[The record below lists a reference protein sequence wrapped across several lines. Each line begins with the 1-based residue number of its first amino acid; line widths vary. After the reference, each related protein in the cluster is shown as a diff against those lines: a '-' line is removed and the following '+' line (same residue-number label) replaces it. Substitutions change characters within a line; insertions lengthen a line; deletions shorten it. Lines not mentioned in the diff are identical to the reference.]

1 MSSTRNFEFRVSP
14 LGGQR
19 GGRYVLN
26 SGAEASLPIGVPV
39 KTDGTNDGLGRAVV
53 QLATTAQV
61 APKSGQGGILYYQ
74 DVRYEGVDQ
83 MLTTYSDMD
92 SAPLGA
98 AVQVVSGD
106 TVKVAFT
113 NTTATTFLNRTGYPT
128 PRVMV
133 AGLGATPTLAV
144 GDYLTPGTGND
155 TAGYW
160 AETATAA
167 NAWLV
172 VTSVDST
179 TGVVEARL
187 AF

>member
-19 GGRYVLN
+19 GGRYVLG
-26 SGAEASLPIGVPV
+26 GAARPIGVPV
-39 KTDGTNDGLGRAVV
+39 KTDGTNDGLGRATVV
-53 QLATTAQV
+53 LATGNQV
-61 APKSGQGGILYYQ
+61 APKSGQGGVLYYQ
-74 DVRYEGVDQ
+74 DERYVGVDQ

-92 SAPLGA
+92 TAPLGA

-106 TVKVAFT
+106 TVKVALT
-113 NTTATTFLNRTGYPT
+113 NTSATTFLNRTGYPT

-133 AGLGATPTLAV
+133 AGVSISTPTVAV
-144 GDYLTPGTGND
+144 GDFLTPGTGND
-155 TAGYW
+155 TDGYW

-172 VTSVDST
+172 VTSVNST

>member
-19 GGRYVLN
+19 GGRYVLG
-26 SGAEASLPIGVPV
+26 GAARPIGVPV
-39 KTDGTNDGLGRAVV
+39 KTNGANDGLGRATVV
-53 QLATTAQV
+53 LATGNQV
-61 APKSGQGGILYYQ
+61 APKSGQGGVLYYQ
-74 DVRYEGVDQ
+74 DIHYAGVDQ
-83 MLTTYSDMD
+83 MLTTYSDID
-92 SAPLGA
+92 TAPLGA
-98 AVQVVSGD
+98 AIQVVSGD
-106 TVKVAFT
+106 TVKIAFT
-113 NTTATTFLNRTGYPT
+113 NTSASTFLNRSGYPT

-133 AGLGATPTLAV
+133 AGLGATPTLAA
-144 GDYLTPGTGND
+144 GDFLTPGIGND
-155 TAGYW
+155 TDGYW
-160 AETATAA
+160 TETATAA

>member
-19 GGRYVLN
+19 GGRYTLG
-26 SGAEASLPIGVPV
+26 GAAQPIGVPV
-39 KTDGTNDGLGRAVV
+39 KTTGANDGLGRAVV
-53 QLATTAQV
+53 QLATGDQV
-61 APKSGQGGILYYQ
+61 APKSGQGGVLYYQ
-74 DVRYEGVDQ
+74 DERYVGVDQ

-92 SAPLGA
+92 TAPLGA

-106 TVKVAFT
+106 TVKVALT

-128 PRVMV
+128 ARVMV
-133 AGLGATPTLAV
+133 AGVGATPTVAV
-144 GDYLTPGTGND
+144 GNFLTPGVGNATD
-155 TAGYW
+155 GYW

>member
-39 KTDGTNDGLGRAVV
+39 LADGTDDGLGRAVV
-53 QLATTAQV
+53 QLATGAQD
-61 APKSGQGGILYYQ
+61 APKSGQGGVLYYQ

-113 NTTATTFLNRTGYPT
+113 NTTASTFLNRSGYPT

-133 AGLGATPTLAV
+133 AGLGATPTLEA
-144 GDYLTPGTGND
+144 GDFLTPGTGD
-155 TAGYW
+155 GTDGYW
-160 AETATAA
+160 EATATASE
-167 NAWLV
+167 AWLV
-172 VTSVDST
+172 VTSVNST